1 MRNIAGWLNRKIE
14 LWENYQTDGVNA
26 IGQALWKQ
34 RKVRD
39 LWAEV
44 RPQTGSVLNRTAET
58 KLSRTTHKI
67 ITRYTDIIKPGMWFI
82 ADGQRYEILY
92 ILDPYLQHNTLEIF
106 CEVLE

>member
-1 MRNIAGWLNRKIE
+1 MRNLAGRLNRKIE

-26 IGQALWKQ
+26 IGQTLWKQ

-44 RPQTGSVLNRTAET
+44 RPQTGNLLNRTAET

-82 ADGQRYEILY
+82 ADGQRYDILY